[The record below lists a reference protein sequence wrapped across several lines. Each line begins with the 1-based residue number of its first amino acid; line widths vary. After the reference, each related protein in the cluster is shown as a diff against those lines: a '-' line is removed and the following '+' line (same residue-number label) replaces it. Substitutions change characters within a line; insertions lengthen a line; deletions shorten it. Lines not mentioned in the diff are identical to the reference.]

1 MDAPE
6 SPVEGLQKVAVCSIC
21 LEFFKD
27 PVSIECG
34 HNFCRVCITQCCEE
48 SRRHFCCP
56 HCRRRAC
63 KRDFRPNRELA
74 SMVELAKRFK
84 LEEEVKTAGE
94 KGECEAHQEPLKLFC
109 EDDQILICVVCDRS
123 KEHRSHTVTP
133 VEEAAV
139 DYKEQIQ
146 NQSQTLKQEK
156 ERLQDL
162 KQASERSAE
171 EYLENLDAER
181 KKMTSKFELLHQ
193 FLEEMEQLLLDQ
205 LDVMEMDVR
214 KGQKESDVRFSEEI
228 SILEDLINEMD
239 ENCKQAASEFLQ
251 NVKKML
257 NRSKEEPNLPM
268 EISQDLK
275 AKLGTFYKK
284 NISLEKILKK
294 FKDILTL
301 ELQGKG
307 EDATVTIGV
316 QTDQEKGVDAAVTI
330 GVQTDQEKGVDAAV
344 TIGVQT
350 DQEKGVDATVTIGV
364 QTHQEK
370 GVDAAVTIG
379 VQTDQE
385 KEAMTL
391 DLDTAGPYLILSDNG
406 KSVKL
411 GDTRQKRA
419 SSRDPMNV
427 YPCVLGSKGFSS
439 GKHCWEV
446 LVVEGGCWAVGV
458 AKGSVKKKKKL
469 DFRPEEGIWALEHL
483 GFDHY
488 RALTSPPT
496 PLPLSKAH
504 QIVQVCLDYEA
515 GQVAF
520 FDVEQDTCIFTFS
533 SISFGGE
540 VIYPWL
546 WVGMR
551 SQLRLCP

>member
-316 QTDQEKGVDAAVTI
+316 QTDQKCSCW
-330 GVQTDQEKGVDAAV
+330 QKDQILPNGIPTLKPIPPV
-344 TIGVQT
+344 
-350 DQEKGVDATVTIGV
+350 K
-364 QTHQEK
+364 
-370 GVDAAVTIG
+370 
-379 VQTDQE
+379 
-385 KEAMTL
+385 AMTL